1 MDPLME
7 AYLDVYEEFVP
18 LTPDKEKKV
27 QSRVGELARDEN
39 LSTVLRRGME

>member
-18 LTPDKEKKV
+18 LTPDKEKKFKV
-27 QSRVGELARDEN
+27 ELVN
-39 LSTVLRRGME
+39 